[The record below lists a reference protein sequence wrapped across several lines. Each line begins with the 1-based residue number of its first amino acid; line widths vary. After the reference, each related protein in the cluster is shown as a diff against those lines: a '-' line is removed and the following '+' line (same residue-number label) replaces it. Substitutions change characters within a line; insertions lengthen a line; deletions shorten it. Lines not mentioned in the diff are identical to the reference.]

1 MCNVASVSIYS
12 TNIMSNYNVVKD
24 IEMRRLSLVLK
35 GPGTSKQECFVKSS
49 VIELLL

>member
-12 TNIMSNYNVVKD
+12 TNIMSNYNVVKH

-35 GPGTSKQECFVKSS
+35 GLGTSEQDCFVK
-49 VIELLL
+49 

>member
-1 MCNVASVSIYS
+1 MCNVASVFIYS

-24 IEMRRLSLVLK
+24 IEMRRLVLK
-35 GPGTSKQECFVKSS
+35 GLGTSKQGCFVKSS